1 MNPEGEQGGRAAG
14 SRCAS
19 IRTHRRS
26 VAVTKALWGDIW
38 RTMLSEVSG
47 GHKGDIDLVSAV
59 LTRVAQWQGLKGR
72 HGICTLP

>member
-1 MNPEGEQGGRAAG
+1 M
-14 SRCAS
+14 
-19 IRTHRRS
+19 
-26 VAVTKALWGDIW
+26 TKALWGDIW